1 MPETK
6 SQSVTSVTGFGRS
19 CGLRSQ
25 SLTAPPAMIH
35 RGTITRASRVP
46 ARAVGEVAG
55 GAAVSLVVATGR
67 LLTAS

>member
-1 MPETK
+1 
-6 SQSVTSVTGFGRS
+6 
-19 CGLRSQ
+19 
-25 SLTAPPAMIH
+25 MIH

-46 ARAVGEVAG
+46 ARALGEVAG